1 MLTKKI
7 TTTSLLILLSLGAI
21 AQRPWFKD
29 KQVAARVGEHV
40 QYLSS
45 AKLEG
50 RLTTTPGAKLS
61 ADYIASHFEKTGLK
75 PRGDVGFFQYIGV
88 PNLRMAQP
96 LTSLILESD
105 TLKLFTNFFPMNISA
120 NNGRYTGEAI
130 NVHHGI
136 EDPGLNQND
145 YENKNVRGKVV
156 LIDIDL
162 PKGSST
168 NKRYTVWKDPEMR
181 ANYAISRGASAVL
194 FYTNVNALIPSGKLE
209 KTLKNVGK
217 PVLFVHRD
225 LSTATTLSLELN
237 LDILMLSKPAYNIVG
252 MVDNTAKHTVF
263 LVAHHDHLGTG
274 TSPNTPAEYANIL
287 HPGADN
293 NASGVAALLE
303 LAREI
308 TKKPKKYSTYN
319 YVFVALTGSEQNNLG
334 AEFFVEST
342 AFYTEPNAVINLDMI
357 GHLDSNKKEIF
368 IQGTTSALGW
378 ENILAATKI
387 WKRKIKKVNTSDSSE
402 EPNDFAMFYN
412 KGAPSINI
420 TTGKQ
425 PYTNTPSDTPDKIN
439 YGGEAFIIRYLTK
452 VLRNIDKNTI
462 LNLRVEL
469 LPETQ
474 K

>member
-1 MLTKKI
+1 MLIKKI
-7 TTTSLLILLSLGAI
+7 TTTTLLLLLSFGAI

-29 KQVAARVGEHV
+29 KQVAIRVQKHV
-40 QYLSS
+40 EYLAS
-45 AKLEG
+45 ADLEG

-61 ADYIASHFEKTGLK
+61 ADYIASEFEKAGLK
-75 PRGDVGFFQYIGV
+75 PRGDDGFFQYIGV

-96 LTSLILESD
+96 LSSLVLEND
-105 TLKLFTNFFPMNISA
+105 TLTLFTDFFPMNISA

-130 NVHHGI
+130 NVNHGI
-136 EDPGLNQND
+136 EDPGLKQQD
-145 YENKNVRGKVV
+145 YSNKKVKGKVV
-156 LIDIDL
+156 LINIDL
-162 PKGSST
+162 PKRSSSS
-168 NKRYTVWKDPEMR
+168 KGYEAWKNPEMR

-194 FYTNVNALIPSGKLE
+194 FYTTINALIPSGKLE

-225 LSTATTLSLELN
+225 LSTTTTLPIILN
-237 LDILMLSKPAYNIVG
+237 LDILMLSKPAHNVVG
-252 MVDNTAKHTVF
+252 MVDNTSKHTVF

-319 YVFVALTGSEQNNLG
+319 YVFVALTGEEQNQLG
-334 AEFFVEST
+334 AEYFVEST
-342 AFYTEPNAVINLDMI
+342 PFYTEPNAVINLDMI
-357 GHLDSNKKEIF
+357 GHLDSNQKEIF
-368 IQGTTSALGW
+368 IQGINTAPGW
-378 ENILAATKI
+378 SNILAATKI
-387 WKRKIKKVNTSDSSE
+387 WKRKIKKVNTSYSSK
-402 EPNDFAMFYN
+402 NRSDFNLFYQ

-420 TTGKQ
+420 TTGNQ
-425 PYTNTPSDTPDKIN
+425 PYTNTPNDTPDKIN

-452 VLRNIDKNTI
+452 TLRNIDKSTI
-462 LNLRVEL
+462 LNLREEL
-469 LPETQ
+469 IPETQ